1 MDQELLVGEI
11 RTMRQTAVKN
21 KIRLESLE
29 AENKGLLNLMSKVMD
44 KVANLNRDVI
54 QVGPAVG

>member
-21 KIRLESLE
+21 KIRIEKLE

-54 QVGPAVG
+54 QVGLV

>member
-21 KIRLESLE
+21 EIRLERLE
-29 AENKGLLNLMSKVMD
+29 AENKGLLNLMTLG
-44 KVANLNRDVI
+44 AR
-54 QVGPAVG
+54 GPGNQ